1 MVKLDT
7 ETRQKQII
15 EVSLRLIKEGGI
27 QNMTMKRIADEV
39 GISEQAIYRHF
50 DSKLELLTAIIRQ
63 FDKHFVSVFSKIK
76 SIENSV
82 QQITQY
88 IDTHLIYFTQNP
100 AAAAVIFS
108 EEIFQNEETLVQEV
122 KKLLEKRIQF
132 VTELMQNGQNR
143 GEIKTEYSAD
153 TLAVLTL
160 GAMRILITSWRLSNF
175 SFDLKSRSKSI
186 IDDLIKML
194 QVK

>member
-50 DSKLELLTAIIRQ
+50 DSKLELLTAIIHQ
-63 FDKHFVSVFSKIK
+63 FDKHFVHVFSKIK
-76 SIENSV
+76 AIDNSIL
-82 QQITQY
+82 QISEY
-88 IDTHLIYFTQNP
+88 IETHLTYFTQNP

-122 KKLLEKRIQF
+122 KKLLEKRTQF
-132 VTELMQNGQNR
+132 VTELIQKGQDK
-143 GEIKTEYSAD
+143 GEIKSDYAAD
-153 TLAVLTL
+153 TISILIL
-160 GAMRILITSWRLSNF
+160 GAMRILITSWRLSKF
-175 SFDLKSRSKSI
+175 SFDLKSRSKTI
-186 IDDLIKML
+186 IEDMIKII
-194 QVK
+194 QV